1 MDKLQEQ
8 IARRAYEL
16 FQARGGEHG
25 YHMADWFQAEKE
37 ILGSKA
43 TSTGHAKSAAKEST
57 TAVKKTPTT
66 AVRKKKAAV
75 RV

>member
-1 MDKLQEQ
+1 MDNLQEK

-37 ILGSKA
+37 ILGLKGASAGRPKTAAKTSSSAVGKAPAVTTGRKKA
-43 TSTGHAKSAAKEST
+43 TA
-57 TAVKKTPTT
+57 
-66 AVRKKKAAV
+66 RK
-75 RV
+75 